1 MILPPRLGS
10 LASIEDARAVAQ
22 LLPSVTDPVV
32 RCSYWNTYAYA
43 CALAGEYDEARLAV
57 EELET
62 DALEHRL
69 HFVVAYLG
77 FARAVIA
84 IGQRRF
90 DEGFALL
97 TDASRIAHRRGPS
110 VHVLASCA
118 AIRARGLIALGRF
131 DEAVAASSYNQK
143 SLIRAMRGE
152 LRATKALAA
161 ACGGRHQAARTLSWS
176 AQELSGTV
184 EVPVIAA
191 SVDAIALCDAEDAS
205 ADAACTAAA
214 RLARHSGYVDGLI
227 AAYRGFPEFAR
238 RIAAGEERLWFA
250 GLLKRACD
258 GEIAQVAGL
267 GVRLGENHLTRR
279 EAEVF
284 SLLRLGMSNKRSP
297 PNSSSLRA
305 QRKFTYD
312 TFLRN

>member
-1 MILPPRLGS
+1 MCASRRVRRGAPGS
-10 LASIEDARAVAQ
+10 RGVRDRRARAPTPLRRGVFGFRTCRDRHRSKAVRRGFRVA
-22 LLPSVTDPVV
+22 D
-32 RCSYWNTYAYA
+32 
-43 CALAGEYDEARLAV
+43 G
-57 EELET
+57 
-62 DALEHRL
+62 
-69 HFVVAYLG
+69 
-77 FARAVIA
+77 
-84 IGQRRF
+84 
-90 DEGFALL
+90 
-97 TDASRIAHRRGPS
+97 RIAHSAPHGR
-110 VHVLASCA
+110 VHDPASCA

-131 DEAVAASSYNQK
+131 DEAVAASSYDQK

-161 ACGGRHQAARTLSWS
+161 ACGGRHQAARTLSRS

-267 GVRLGENHLTRR
+267 GVRLGENRVSR
-279 EAEVF
+279 GGRPKF
-284 SLLRLGMSNKRSP
+284 SRCCDSECRTKRSP

-312 TFLRN
+312 TFLRNRTSARAPRQF